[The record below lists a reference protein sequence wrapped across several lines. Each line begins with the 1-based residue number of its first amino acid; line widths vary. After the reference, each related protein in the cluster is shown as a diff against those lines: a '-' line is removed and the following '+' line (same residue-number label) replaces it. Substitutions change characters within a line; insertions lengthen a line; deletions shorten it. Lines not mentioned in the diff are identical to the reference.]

1 LQLGNLDNSRSGS
14 MTDKH
19 ILIKDSGEMIDYW
32 KFEVASQQ
40 QQLYKAYIR
49 IKELNDE
56 VLSLKKQITNTQ
68 LEFDFNANI

>member
-1 LQLGNLDNSRSGS
+1 

-56 VLSLKKQITNTQ
+56 ILSLKKQITNTQ
-68 LEFDFNANI
+68 LEFDFDANV

>member
-1 LQLGNLDNSRSGS
+1 

>member
-1 LQLGNLDNSRSGS
+1 
-14 MTDKH
+14 MTEKH

>member
-1 LQLGNLDNSRSGS
+1 

-56 VLSLKKQITNTQ
+56 LNALKKQINNTQ

>member
-1 LQLGNLDNSRSGS
+1 

-40 QQLYKAYIR
+40 QQLYKAYMR

-68 LEFDFNANI
+68 LEFDCDANV

>member
-1 LQLGNLDNSRSGS
+1 

-19 ILIKDSGEMIDYW
+19 ILIKDNGEMIDYW

>member
-1 LQLGNLDNSRSGS
+1 
-14 MTDKH
+14 MTDLH
-19 ILIKDSGEMIDYW
+19 TLLKDNIA
-32 KFEVASQQ
+32 VQQ
-40 QQLYKAYIR
+40 EQLYDAYIR

>member
-1 LQLGNLDNSRSGS
+1 

-68 LEFDFNANI
+68 LEFDFDANI

>member
-1 LQLGNLDNSRSGS
+1 

-19 ILIKDSGEMIDYW
+19 ILIKDSGEMTDYW

>member
-1 LQLGNLDNSRSGS
+1 

-68 LEFDFNANI
+68 LEFDFDANV

>member
-1 LQLGNLDNSRSGS
+1 

-19 ILIKDSGEMIDYW
+19 ILINDNGEMIDYW
-32 KFEVASQQ
+32 KFEVVSQQ

-56 VLSLKKQITNTQ
+56 ILSLKKQITNTQ
-68 LEFDFNANI
+68 LEFDFDANV

>member
-1 LQLGNLDNSRSGS
+1 
-14 MTDKH
+14 MTEKH

-56 VLSLKKQITNTQ
+56 LNALKKQINNTQ
-68 LEFDFNANI
+68 LEFDFDANI

>member
-1 LQLGNLDNSRSGS
+1 
-14 MTDKH
+14 
-19 ILIKDSGEMIDYW
+19 MIDYW

-68 LEFDFNANI
+68 LEFDFDANV

>member
-1 LQLGNLDNSRSGS
+1 

-56 VLSLKKQITNTQ
+56 LNALKKQINNTQ
-68 LEFDFNANI
+68 LEFDFDANI